1 MTDPTVTF
9 SLEGGLARLTLNRPE
24 AGNALT
30 PELAQA
36 LMKAAVRCDTDPSV
50 RAVLLTGA
58 GKNFCVG
65 GDLKTFKE
73 AGPNV
78 GALIKETTGY
88 LHAACST
95 LARMDAPLVVAVQG
109 AAAGAGLPLAMLGDL
124 VYAAESAKFAMAY
137 TAAGLSPD
145 GGSTFLLPRVVG
157 LRRAQELT
165 LTNRRLSATEAV
177 DWGIAT
183 ATVPDDAL
191 AAGAEETARQLAAG
205 PTRAFGRA
213 KRLLIDS
220 FDTSF
225 ETQMER
231 EGAGIAASSVEP
243 DAQEGLDAFTNK
255 RTPVFTGT
263 AGAAPSGD

>member
-1 MTDPTVTF
+1 MTDNLVNF
-9 SLEGGLARLTLNRPE
+9 SLEDGLARLTLNRPD
-24 AGNALT
+24 AGNSIT
-30 PELAQA
+30 PDLGQA
-36 LMKAAVRCDTDPSV
+36 LMKAAVRCSSDRAV
-50 RAVLLTGA
+50 RAVLLTGS

-73 AGPNV
+73 AGPGV
-78 GALIKETTGY
+78 GAMLKETTGY

-109 AAAGAGLPLAMLGDL
+109 AAAGAGLSLALLGDL
-124 VYAAESAKFAMAY
+124 VYAADSARFTMAY

-145 GGSTFLLPRVVG
+145 GGSTFLLPRAVG

-165 LTNRRLSATEAV
+165 LTNRRLTAAEAV
-177 DWGIAT
+177 EWGIAT
-183 ATVPDDAL
+183 ATFPDDGL
-191 AAGAEETARQLAAG
+191 MAGAEEMARTLATG

-213 KRLLIDS
+213 KRLLADS

-231 EGAGIAASSVEP
+231 EGAAIAASSVEP
-243 DAQEGLDAFTNK
+243 DAQEGLDAFLNK
-255 RTPVFTGT
+255 RVPTYHGTP
-263 AGAAPSGD
+263 

>member
-1 MTDPTVTF
+1 MTDDLVTV
-9 SLEGGLARLTLNRPE
+9 SLEGGLARLTLNRPD
-24 AGNALT
+24 AGNSIT
-30 PELAQA
+30 PDLGQA
-36 LMKAAVRCDTDPSV
+36 LLKAAVRCSSDSAV
-50 RAVLLTGA
+50 RAVLMTGA

-65 GDLKTFKE
+65 GDLKTFKD
-73 AGPNV
+73 AGPRV

-95 LARMDAPLVVAVQG
+95 LARMDAPLVIAVHG
-109 AAAGAGLPLAMLGDL
+109 AAAGAGLSLALLGDL
-124 VYAAESAKFAMAY
+124 VYAAESSKFTMAY

-165 LTNRRLSATEAV
+165 LTNRRLTAAEAV
-177 DWGIAT
+177 AWGIAT
-183 ATVPDDAL
+183 AAVPDDAL
-191 AAGAEETARQLAAG
+191 VTHAEAVARDLAAG

-225 ETQMER
+225 ETQMEK

-243 DAQEGLDAFTNK
+243 DAQEGLDAFLSK
-255 RTPVFTGT
+255 RVPVYRGV
-263 AGAAPSGD
+263 G